1 MNEKKLSRPLISL
14 IVSIALIIVG
24 IAGSFILQTNSGKTT
39 IRNVTIESESG
50 HTLAMDVYIPE
61 NATAET
67 PAPAI
72 FVQHGG
78 NNNKEEMQHYCI
90 ELARRGY
97 VAIGVD
103 MYGMGESE
111 PLPDSEW
118 LTQGRGLYDAVR
130 YGVTLPYV
138 DTDRV
143 SLLGYSRGGKA
154 AGEALQCD
162 NDSLN
167 VVKAIFL
174 IHSDPIVR
182 NSEGYTDVYGA
193 RDVAVLADK
202 NDEFFFS
209 EKANDNGT
217 YSNDANK
224 YAANLSSPAEYVINN
239 SAQSF
244 LYFGID
250 PATTSEQRVA
260 ETVYEQDYGGK
271 TGSRQIFVS
280 NETHMA
286 GWWSPLVMNRV
297 LTFFNRV
304 MPTSTALS
312 ASSYTYTIWNIFK
325 IIALSGLLLFAG
337 SLMVWLVNSVKT
349 FQCADNG
356 EQDLRPVGDKNAVAW
371 FWGIQII
378 SAVLSILMI
387 RFLNKQGLASY
398 RDALF
403 HSANPAYHG
412 LISLL
417 CGALTLVLCT
427 VWYMAYGKKHGFSF
441 RNTGI
446 AISGHALLKSIGAAL
461 LAVFALILMVFAVD
475 YFVDVNF
482 LIVYWGFMKFGAN
495 RIPGMLLVVPM
506 YLVYYIVMSIS
517 VNSFNFS
524 TALGKNKLLSN
535 LLISFIASV
544 PTLFILCYVYGIFK
558 ATGSNPMFGGLA
570 SAATAVYALPGFIF
584 VAILICRLLY
594 QHTGNPYLGGIFCGV
609 LAAVS
614 EWGICEIR
622 VHTPGTQC
630 AGTALVYALIAIGF
644 VVTIACAV
652 LLKKNNAAVQAHK

>member
-1 MNEKKLSRPLISL
+1 MEQNKSNFAIPAEQRQKWY
-14 IVSIALIIVG
+14 SIALVWIGAMICVSSLMVGGMLGSGMKLGTCALTIVVGYGIVCIYMCFMGMQGCDTGLPTAVMAGGSLGEKGGKYVISAILALACIGWFGIQAAVCGASFSAMMESMTGLAIPAWLSSIIWGIIMVASASFGFKGLKWLNYIAVPLLIIVLIYGLVVTMITHDGAAAIAAYEPAQPLTLLSG
-24 IAGSFILQTNSGKTT
+24 INITVGSF
-39 IRNVTIESESG
+39 
-50 HTLAMDVYIPE
+50 
-61 NATAET
+61 
-67 PAPAI
+67 
-72 FVQHGG
+72 
-78 NNNKEEMQHYCI
+78 
-90 ELARRGY
+90 
-97 VAIGVD
+97 AIGGSLAGDYCRFAKNRADVIKSSVV
-103 MYGMGESE
+103 GV
-111 PLPDSEW
+111 LP
-118 LTQGRGLYDAVR
+118 
-130 YGVTLPYV
+130 
-138 DTDRV
+138 
-143 SLLGYSRGGKA
+143 
-154 AGEALQCD
+154 
-162 NDSLN
+162 
-167 VVKAIFL
+167 
-174 IHSDPIVR
+174 
-182 NSEGYTDVYGA
+182 
-193 RDVAVLADK
+193 
-202 NDEFFFS
+202 
-209 EKANDNGT
+209 
-217 YSNDANK
+217 
-224 YAANLSSPAEYVINN
+224 
-239 SAQSF
+239 
-244 LYFGID
+244 
-250 PATTSEQRVA
+250 
-260 ETVYEQDYGGK
+260 
-271 TGSRQIFVS
+271 
-280 NETHMA
+280 
-286 GWWSPLVMNRV
+286 
-297 LTFFNRV
+297 
-304 MPTSTALS
+304 
-312 ASSYTYTIWNIFK
+312 
-325 IIALSGLLLFAG
+325 SGLLILLIG
-337 SLMVWLVNSVKT
+337 
-349 FQCADNG
+349 
-356 EQDLRPVGDKNAVAW
+356 
-371 FWGIQII
+371 
-378 SAVLSILMI
+378 AVLSILMI

-622 VHTPGTQC
+622 VHTPGTQY

>member
-224 YAANLSSPAEYVINN
+224 YAANLSSPAEY
-239 SAQSF
+239 
-244 LYFGID
+244 
-250 PATTSEQRVA
+250 
-260 ETVYEQDYGGK
+260 
-271 TGSRQIFVS
+271 
-280 NETHMA
+280 
-286 GWWSPLVMNRV
+286 
-297 LTFFNRV
+297 
-304 MPTSTALS
+304 
-312 ASSYTYTIWNIFK
+312 
-325 IIALSGLLLFAG
+325 
-337 SLMVWLVNSVKT
+337 
-349 FQCADNG
+349 
-356 EQDLRPVGDKNAVAW
+356 
-371 FWGIQII
+371 
-378 SAVLSILMI
+378 
-387 RFLNKQGLASY
+387 
-398 RDALF
+398 
-403 HSANPAYHG
+403 
-412 LISLL
+412 
-417 CGALTLVLCT
+417 
-427 VWYMAYGKKHGFSF
+427 
-441 RNTGI
+441 
-446 AISGHALLKSIGAAL
+446 
-461 LAVFALILMVFAVD
+461 
-475 YFVDVNF
+475 FVDVNF

-622 VHTPGTQC
+622 VHTPGTQY

>member
-1 MNEKKLSRPLISL
+1 MRKGSGNKALFFVGTPVFSLPVCRPIYASGH
-14 IVSIALIIVG
+14 SIASVSLAQQLACTVARQRLG
-24 IAGSFILQTNSGKTT
+24 AELHCVPQL
-39 IRNVTIESESG
+39 VELLEQQA
-50 HTLAMDVYIPE
+50 LAMYHCAKPE
-61 NATAET
+61 RK
-67 PAPAI
+67 P
-72 FVQHGG
+72 Q
-78 NNNKEEMQHYCI
+78 
-90 ELARRGY
+90 
-97 VAIGVD
+97 
-103 MYGMGESE
+103 
-111 PLPDSEW
+111 
-118 LTQGRGLYDAVR
+118 
-130 YGVTLPYV
+130 
-138 DTDRV
+138 
-143 SLLGYSRGGKA
+143 
-154 AGEALQCD
+154 
-162 NDSLN
+162 
-167 VVKAIFL
+167 VKALL
-174 IHSDPIVR
+174 I
-182 NSEGYTDVYGA
+182 
-193 RDVAVLADK
+193 
-202 NDEFFFS
+202 
-209 EKANDNGT
+209 
-217 YSNDANK
+217 
-224 YAANLSSPAEYVINN
+224 AA
-239 SAQSF
+239 
-244 LYFGID
+244 
-250 PATTSEQRVA
+250 
-260 ETVYEQDYGGK
+260 
-271 TGSRQIFVS
+271 
-280 NETHMA
+280 
-286 GWWSPLVMNRV
+286 
-297 LTFFNRV
+297 
-304 MPTSTALS
+304 
-312 ASSYTYTIWNIFK
+312 
-325 IIALSGLLLFAG
+325 
-337 SLMVWLVNSVKT
+337 
-349 FQCADNG
+349 
-356 EQDLRPVGDKNAVAW
+356 
-371 FWGIQII
+371 
-378 SAVLSILMI
+378 
-387 RFLNKQGLASY
+387 
-398 RDALF
+398 
-403 HSANPAYHG
+403 

-544 PTLFILCYVYGIFK
+544 PTLFVLCYVYGIFK

-622 VHTPGTQC
+622 VHTPGTQY

>member
-50 HTLAMDVYIPE
+50 HTLAIDVYIPE

-67 PAPAI
+67 PAPTI

-224 YAANLSSPAEYVINN
+224 YAANLSSPAEY
-239 SAQSF
+239 
-244 LYFGID
+244 
-250 PATTSEQRVA
+250 
-260 ETVYEQDYGGK
+260 
-271 TGSRQIFVS
+271 
-280 NETHMA
+280 
-286 GWWSPLVMNRV
+286 
-297 LTFFNRV
+297 
-304 MPTSTALS
+304 
-312 ASSYTYTIWNIFK
+312 
-325 IIALSGLLLFAG
+325 
-337 SLMVWLVNSVKT
+337 
-349 FQCADNG
+349 
-356 EQDLRPVGDKNAVAW
+356 
-371 FWGIQII
+371 
-378 SAVLSILMI
+378 
-387 RFLNKQGLASY
+387 
-398 RDALF
+398 
-403 HSANPAYHG
+403 
-412 LISLL
+412 
-417 CGALTLVLCT
+417 
-427 VWYMAYGKKHGFSF
+427 
-441 RNTGI
+441 
-446 AISGHALLKSIGAAL
+446 
-461 LAVFALILMVFAVD
+461 
-475 YFVDVNF
+475 FVDVNF

-544 PTLFILCYVYGIFK
+544 PTLFVLCYVYGIFK

-622 VHTPGTQC
+622 VHTPGTQY

-652 LLKKNNAAVQAHK
+652 LLKKNNAVVQAHK

>member
-224 YAANLSSPAEYVINN
+224 YAANLSSPAEY
-239 SAQSF
+239 
-244 LYFGID
+244 
-250 PATTSEQRVA
+250 
-260 ETVYEQDYGGK
+260 
-271 TGSRQIFVS
+271 
-280 NETHMA
+280 
-286 GWWSPLVMNRV
+286 
-297 LTFFNRV
+297 
-304 MPTSTALS
+304 
-312 ASSYTYTIWNIFK
+312 
-325 IIALSGLLLFAG
+325 
-337 SLMVWLVNSVKT
+337 
-349 FQCADNG
+349 
-356 EQDLRPVGDKNAVAW
+356 
-371 FWGIQII
+371 
-378 SAVLSILMI
+378 
-387 RFLNKQGLASY
+387 
-398 RDALF
+398 
-403 HSANPAYHG
+403 
-412 LISLL
+412 
-417 CGALTLVLCT
+417 
-427 VWYMAYGKKHGFSF
+427 
-441 RNTGI
+441 
-446 AISGHALLKSIGAAL
+446 
-461 LAVFALILMVFAVD
+461 
-475 YFVDVNF
+475 FVDVNF

-506 YLVYYIVMSIS
+506 YLVYYIVMFIS

-544 PTLFILCYVYGIFK
+544 PTLFVLCYVYDIFK
-558 ATGSNPMFGGLA
+558 ATGSNPKFCGLA
-570 SAATAVYALPGFIF
+570 SAATAVYALPGFLF
-584 VAILICRLLY
+584 VAILIFRLLY

-622 VHTPGTQC
+622 VHTPGTQY

>member
-224 YAANLSSPAEYVINN
+224 YAANLSSPAEY
-239 SAQSF
+239 
-244 LYFGID
+244 
-250 PATTSEQRVA
+250 
-260 ETVYEQDYGGK
+260 
-271 TGSRQIFVS
+271 
-280 NETHMA
+280 
-286 GWWSPLVMNRV
+286 
-297 LTFFNRV
+297 
-304 MPTSTALS
+304 
-312 ASSYTYTIWNIFK
+312 
-325 IIALSGLLLFAG
+325 
-337 SLMVWLVNSVKT
+337 
-349 FQCADNG
+349 
-356 EQDLRPVGDKNAVAW
+356 
-371 FWGIQII
+371 
-378 SAVLSILMI
+378 
-387 RFLNKQGLASY
+387 
-398 RDALF
+398 
-403 HSANPAYHG
+403 
-412 LISLL
+412 
-417 CGALTLVLCT
+417 
-427 VWYMAYGKKHGFSF
+427 
-441 RNTGI
+441 
-446 AISGHALLKSIGAAL
+446 
-461 LAVFALILMVFAVD
+461 
-475 YFVDVNF
+475 FVDVNF

-570 SAATAVYALPGFIF
+570 SAATAVYALLGFFF

-622 VHTPGTQC
+622 VHTPGTQY